1 MTRTLVCIVIALAVC
16 SPAFADDSA
25 TPAQLDAAK
34 QAYADGKALHDKGN
48 FTEAVEKFK
57 ESYRLSKNPMLLYNI
72 ALTMEEAGGKDLA
85 LLYYRQFLTDAPA
98 NADQRP
104 TAVERVKALEKELTK
119 LPEPVKPPS
128 RNAIKPEGTYSATD
142 FEHQVV
148 EEAPP
153 NQPLDLTASVPS
165 DSGFK
170 VTMFYRAAGEG
181 EFTAQPMKWRYK
193 ELIGRIPAARM
204 TGTTV
209 QYYIEVRDS
218 AGNLVTRA
226 GKSITPNLISIDAN
240 AKPKFYPDLTDDTA
254 ANAQPDTS
262 SNAEDEDPL
271 HPHKQKP
278 KSVEPAIVAPVT
290 FDRHEGLTDV
300 GSSKF
305 GTVKWTATVGAVAFL
320 GAAVVFAV
328 RAHNEAKSLQED
340 ASSCGTPPC
349 RPFDTQYDADL
360 ESTGRRDETIFGVTL
375 GIGIAAAA
383 VASYYWYREQDQATP
398 QSMTALHVAP
408 TIDNRSI
415 GAMATAR
422 F

>member
-1 MTRTLVCIVIALAVC
+1 MIRSLVCIAIALAVC
-16 SPAFADDSA
+16 SPAFADDSP
-25 TPAQLDAAK
+25 TPAQIDAAK

-98 NADQRP
+98 TAEQRP

-119 LPEPVKPPS
+119 QPEPAKPTN
-128 RNAIKPEGTYSATD
+128 RNAIKPVGTYSATD

-153 NQPLDLTASVPS
+153 NQPLDLTASVPA

-170 VTMFYRAAGEG
+170 VTLFFRNAGEG
-181 EFTAQPMKWRYK
+181 EFSAQPMKWRYK
-193 ELIGRIPAARM
+193 ELVARIPAARM

-209 QYYIEVRDS
+209 QYYVEVRDTD
-218 AGNLVTRA
+218 GNLVTRA

-254 ANAQPDTS
+254 SNAQPDTS
-262 SNAEDEDPL
+262 SNPEDEDPL
-271 HPHKQKP
+271 HPHKKIPKP
-278 KSVEPAIVAPVT
+278 VEPAIVAPVT

-305 GTVKWTATVGAVAFL
+305 GAVKWTATVGAVAFL

-328 RAHNEAKSLQED
+328 RAHNEGKSLQED
-340 ASSCGTPPC
+340 ATACGTPPC
-349 RPFDTQYDADL
+349 RMFDTAYDADL
-360 ESTGRRDETIFGVTL
+360 ESTGRRDDTIFGVTL
-375 GIGIAAAA
+375 GIGIAAAG
-383 VASYYWYREQDQATP
+383 VAGYYWYKEQNAQQSTP
-398 QSMTALHVAP
+398 TTALHVIP